1 MASEDDV
8 KRWRDS
14 GLVDSRL
21 WLKGLGSPGLHSGQL
36 RVEGLGSRV
45 CDLEFRL

>member
-1 MASEDDV
+1 MASEDGV

-21 WLKGLGSPGLHSGQL
+21 WLKGLGSPGLHSRQL
-36 RVEGLGSRV
+36 SI
-45 CDLEFRL
+45 